1 MTVNSLTHSENGYP
15 PTLYHSTHLLFKPCL
30 CLYLGNFCLWHNW
43 ITRSGCERWGLFE
56 VLFASEV
63 PMKSLWVH
71 LSFLDVLGI
80 GFQPEW
86 RTAIFGCTWGS
97 CLPVFHRKELCCLPL
112 CKPPGCNWKGKDDV
126 ALLFSPTASLVNSC
140 AARLCCSSL
149 LSSAAP

>member
-1 MTVNSLTHSENGYP
+1 MTVNSPTHSENYYH
-15 PTLYHSTHLLFKPCL
+15 PTLYHKTHLLFKPCL
-30 CLYLGNFCLWHNW
+30 CLYLGNFCLWHGW
-43 ITRSGCERWGLFE
+43 ITRSGCERWGLFG
-56 VLFASEV
+56 VLFATEV

-71 LSFLDVLGI
+71 LSVLDVLGI

-97 CLPVFHRKELCCLPL
+97 YLPVFHRKELCYLPL
-112 CKPPGCNWKGKDDV
+112 CKPPGCSWKGKDDV
-126 ALLFSPTASLVNSC
+126 ALLFSPAASLVNSC